1 MTNERD
7 DDLKREIEEH
17 LELEAEER
25 QADGLSTDEAR
36 QAARR
41 AFGSVLRA
49 TEDTRAVWSPI
60 AFEQARQ
67 DIRHAVRS
75 LVRQPMF
82 AAVAVTTLALS
93 IGVSTAIFSVVEAAL
108 LRPLP
113 YPDPERLVA
122 VYSVNRS
129 QEAAPTIVSPADYR
143 DWRAQARSLE
153 HLAAYSGADLMP
165 LAPGDRLEPIGMA
178 RVTWNFFHTLGTQ
191 PLLGRGFEES
201 VETAGFTPGLSQI
214 VMSHRLWQTR
224 FGGDPGIVGKRIRAS
239 QGSAVVVG
247 VMPPEFRFPEYAE
260 VWTPM
265 GCCGE
270 IERRVP
276 RYWRVVGRL
285 RSGQGVEA
293 AQDDL
298 AAVAARLA
306 QTYPKENENW
316 SVEVVPLAD
325 AIVGDVRRP
334 LWLLMGAV
342 AFIVVIGCANVA
354 GLVLVRSTARRRE
367 LGVRVALGAS
377 RARLVR
383 QLLTEG
389 LLVSIAGTAAGLLV
403 AKWGIS
409 TFFTLLPDTTWNP
422 LIQFRDEV
430 HLSGAV
436 LAFTLVL
443 SIATTVVLT
452 LAPVVDSLTAAL
464 AQSIRAAQVT
474 GRSRRDNRAYR
485 MLVSSQFACAIV
497 LLAGAGLLMQSFV
510 RMQRVARGF
519 DPTSLA
525 VMGLPIGGKDPQ
537 LFVDAA
543 LERIRSSPAIESVA
557 VKNGPRFGELNFPI
571 NFEHRPLTGDIVVR
585 YSSVTADYFRVLKA
599 RLVAGRTFDTRDS
612 ANAPRVVVINETLRR
627 QYFPDQD
634 PLGRRIVLAYNFQRI
649 PLDIVGVV
657 GDMRHD
663 APGEPLPAQ
672 MFVPWPQAPW
682 ISASIV
688 ARGHGDPASVQS
700 ALRDAVQSLDP
711 NLPVSPVRTLDEI
724 LDSQVATPR
733 LYTTLLIA
741 FAAGAV
747 ALAALGIYGLFAY
760 VVGRRTNEIAIRVAL
775 GGQRSGIIRMVVG
788 EGLRLSLVG
797 IGIGL
802 LGTVALARVLR
813 SLLFEVSP
821 NDPMTLT
828 GVVTLLG
835 AVAMMACYIPA
846 RRAARTN
853 PVIALRRE

>member
-7 DDLKREIEEH
+7 DELKREIEDH
-17 LELEAEER
+17 LELETADR
-25 QADGLSTDEAR
+25 QADGLSAEEAR
-36 QAARR
+36 HAAQR

-60 AFEQARQ
+60 ALEQTWQ
-67 DIRHAVRS
+67 DVRHALRS

-82 AAVAVTTLALS
+82 AAAAVTTLALS
-93 IGVSTAIFSVVEAAL
+93 IGVSTAIFSIVEAAL

-129 QEAAPTIVSPADYR
+129 QEVAPTIVSPADYR

-153 HLAAYSGADLMP
+153 HLAAYSGSDFMP
-165 LAPGDRLEPIGMA
+165 LAPGERLEPIGMA

-191 PLLGRGFEES
+191 PLLGRSFEES

-224 FGGDPGIVGKRIRAS
+224 FGGDPGIIGKRIRSA
-239 QGSAVVVG
+239 QGSAVVIG
-247 VMPPEFRFPEYAE
+247 VMPPEFRFPDYAE

-285 RSGQGVEA
+285 RSGQAVEA

-306 QTYPKENENW
+306 QTYPNENQNW

-325 AIVGDVRRP
+325 AIVGNVRRP

-383 QLLTEG
+383 QLLAEG
-389 LLVSIAGTAAGLLV
+389 LLVSMAGTVGGLLV

-409 TFFTLLPDTTWNP
+409 TFFTLLPDTTWTP

-430 HLSGAV
+430 QMNGAV
-436 LAFTLVL
+436 LAFTLAL
-443 SIATTVVLT
+443 SFVTTVVLT
-452 LAPVVDSLTAAL
+452 LAPVTDSIGSAV
-464 AQSIRAAQVT
+464 AQSVRTAHVT
-474 GRSRRDNRAYR
+474 GRNRRDNRAYR
-485 MLVSSQFACAIV
+485 LLVGGQFACAIV

-519 DPTSLA
+519 DPASLV
-525 VMGLPIGGKDPQ
+525 VMGLPIAGKDPQ
-537 LFVDAA
+537 LFVDEAI
-543 LERIRSSPAIESVA
+543 ERIRSSPAIESVA

-571 NFEHRPLTGDIVVR
+571 NFEHRPLTGDVVVR
-585 YSSVTADYFRVLKA
+585 YNSVTADYFRVLKA
-599 RLVAGRTFDTRDS
+599 RLVAGRTFDTRD
-612 ANAPRVVVINETLRR
+612 APDAPRVVVINETLRR
-627 QYFPDQD
+627 QYFSTDD
-634 PLGRRIVLAYNFQRI
+634 PVGRRIVLAYNNQRI
-649 PLDIVGVV
+649 PLDIIGVV

-672 MFVPWPQAPW
+672 VFVPWPQAPW

-688 ARGHGDPASVQS
+688 ARGYGDPASVQS
-700 ALRDAVQSLDP
+700 ALRDAISSLDK
-711 NLPVSPVRTLDEI
+711 NLPVSPARTLEEI

-733 LYTTLLIA
+733 LYTTLLIV

-747 ALAALGIYGLFAY
+747 GLAALGIYGLFAY
-760 VVGRRTNEIAIRVAL
+760 VVGRRTNEIAIRMAL

-788 EGLRLSLVG
+788 EGLRLSLMG
-797 IGIGL
+797 ISIGL
-802 LGTVALARVLR
+802 LGTIALARVLR
-813 SLLFEVSP
+813 GLLFEVSP
-821 NDPMTLT
+821 NDPITF
-828 GVVTLLG
+828 GAVVTVLA
-835 AVAMMACYIPA
+835 AVAVVACYVPA
-846 RRAARTN
+846 HRAARTN
-853 PVIALRRE
+853 PIVALRRE

>member
-1 MTNERD
+1 MTNQRD
-7 DDLKREIEEH
+7 DDLKREIEGH

-25 QADGLSTDEAR
+25 RSDGLSAEEAR
-36 QAARR
+36 YAARR
-41 AFGSVLRA
+41 AFGNVLRA

-60 AFEQARQ
+60 GLEQTWQ
-67 DIRHAVRS
+67 DARHAVRS
-75 LVRQPMF
+75 LMRQPMF

-93 IGVSTAIFSVVEAAL
+93 IGVSTAIFSVVEASL

-129 QEAAPTIVSPADYR
+129 QEVAPSIVSPADYR

-153 HLAAYSGADLMP
+153 HLAGYSGGEAI
-165 LAPGDRLEPIGMA
+165 AFASGDRFEPIVTS
-178 RVTWNFFHTLGTQ
+178 RVTWNFFRTLGVQ
-191 PLLGRGFEES
+191 PLLGTGFEES
-201 VETAGFTPGLSQI
+201 VETAGFTPGLSN
-214 VMSHRLWQTR
+214 VVLSHRLWQTR
-224 FGGDPGIVGKRIRAS
+224 FGGDPGIVGRRIRVAL
-239 QGSAVVVG
+239 GSVVVVG
-247 VMPPEFRFPEYAE
+247 VMPPELRFPEFAE
-260 VWTPM
+260 AWTAM

-270 IERRVP
+270 MERRVP

-285 RSGQGVEA
+285 RSGLTVEA

-306 QTYPKENENW
+306 QTYPKENQNW
-316 SVEVVPLAD
+316 SVEVTPLAD
-325 AIVGDVRRP
+325 AIVGDIRRP

-377 RARLVR
+377 QARLVR
-383 QLLTEG
+383 QLLVEG
-389 LLVSIAGTAAGLLV
+389 LLVSSVGTAGGLLV
-403 AKWGIS
+403 ASWGIAS
-409 TFFTLLPDTTWNP
+409 FFTLLPDTAWNP
-422 LIQFRDEV
+422 LMQFRDEV
-430 HLSGAV
+430 RLNGAV
-436 LAFTLVL
+436 LAFALAL
-443 SIATTVVLT
+443 SVVTTMLLT
-452 LAPVVDSLTAAL
+452 LAPVADSLTSAL
-464 AQSIRAAQVT
+464 AQSVRAAHVT
-474 GRSRRDNRAYR
+474 SQNRRDSRAYR
-485 MLVSSQFACAIV
+485 LLVGSQFACAIV

-519 DPTSLA
+519 DPNNLV
-525 VMGLPIGGKDPQ
+525 VMGLPIAGKDPQ
-537 LFVDAA
+537 LFVDGA
-543 LERIRSSPAIESVA
+543 LDRIRASPAIESVA
-557 VKNGPRFGELNFPI
+557 VKNGPRFLELNFPI
-571 NFEHRPLTGDIVVR
+571 NFEHRPLTGDVVVR
-585 YSSVTADYFRVLKA
+585 YNSVTADYFRVVKA

-612 ANAPRVVVINETLRR
+612 PTAPRVAVINETLRR
-627 QYFPDQD
+627 QYFSTED
-634 PLGRRIVLAYNFQRI
+634 PLGRRIVFAYNNQRI

-672 MFVPWPQAPW
+672 VFVPWPQIPW
-682 ISASIV
+682 MTASIV
-688 ARGHGDPASVQS
+688 ARGHGDPASVQR
-700 ALRDAVQSLDP
+700 ALRDAISSLDRS
-711 NLPVSPVRTLDEI
+711 LPVSPASTLDDI

-741 FAAGAV
+741 FAAAAV
-747 ALAALGIYGLFAY
+747 ALAALGIYGLFAF

-788 EGLRLSLVG
+788 EGLRLSLMG

-802 LGTVALARVLR
+802 LGTIALARVLR

-828 GVVTLLG
+828 GMVTLLG
-835 AVAMMACYIPA
+835 AVALVACYIPA
-846 RRAARTN
+846 RRAANTS
-853 PVIALRRE
+853 PLIALRRE